1 MQETIRIKIQHQ
13 PPKRNRTKRNGTKS
27 QWQRQRQQQRH
38 RQQRQQTQHT
48 STECLH
54 YALTFSLY
62 TQFSAQ
68 KAICQLVQ
76 DAELKYIFAYSS

>member
-27 QWQRQRQQQRH
+27 QWQRQRQRQ